1 MIMILSS
8 TPLVSRLERFHCSIY
23 IDLHT
28 YIDSLY
34 NYVGIYSVTE
44 ILCVCVCQISLSWL
58 APSITVTRVMA
69 THY

>member
-44 ILCVCVCQISLSWL
+44 ILCVCVCVCVRFLSVGL
-58 APSITVTRVMA
+58 LHLLR
-69 THY
+69 